1 MATRDRADEEV
12 WPVALV
18 AVVAAS
24 AAGLWLAAPGAS
36 QGLVESPAPLG
47 MVGLSEE
54 ETLRVS
60 IASVAGFDPQPDPPR
75 CLLRAGFVD
84 DEGTAIGAPSTFELR
99 PGASRSFD
107 LAASRAAAGGRVYVR
122 PVVSDLRPRQNCP
135 AVVTTEVLG
144 RDSATSAIIIHYTPV
159 SLQPWK

>member
-1 MATRDRADEEV
+1 MAVKTDLMKTL

-18 AVVAAS
+18 AGIAAS

-84 DEGTAIGAPSTFELR
+84 EEGNAIGNPGIFELR

-107 LAASRAAAGGRVYVR
+107 LPATRAGDVGRVYVR
-122 PVVSDLRPRQNCP
+122 PVVSDLLPRQNCP

-144 RDSATSAIIIHYTPV
+144 RDGATSGIIIHYTPV

>member
-1 MATRDRADEEV
+1 MALRTDLMRKA

-18 AVVAAS
+18 AGIAAS
-24 AAGLWLAAPGAS
+24 AAGLLLAAPGAS

-54 ETLRVS
+54 ETVRIS
-60 IASVAGFDPQPDPPR
+60 IAYVAGFDPQPDPPR
-75 CLLRAGFVD
+75 CLLRAGFAD
-84 DEGTAIGAPSTFELR
+84 GEGSAIGNPGIFELR
-99 PGASRSFD
+99 PGTSRSFE
-107 LAASRAAAGGRVYVR
+107 LPASRAGVGDRVYVR
-122 PVVSDLRPRQNCP
+122 PVVSDLRPRQDCP

-144 RDSATSAIIIHYTPV
+144 REGVTSGIIIHYTPV